1 MFTKTNKGTEG
12 AGEPPLNPAQQAI
25 RAASNKPA
33 GRTAPSIIS
42 ADMKI
47 NGSVQSDGEMQIDGT
62 IDGDVQAASL
72 TIGQSGKIIGEVRA
86 ETVVIRGRVEGAV
99 RAKKVELETGADV
112 HGDIVHASLSIHGD
126 ANFEGQVKRAD
137 DPLKQTG
144 PVAASKPAASP
155 VTPSV
160 GTTTPTTPTTTTNSA
175 FGKPS

>member
-25 RAASNKPA
+25 RAASSKPA

-47 NGSVQSDGEMQIDGT
+47 NGSVVSDGEMQIDGV
-62 IDGDVQAASL
+62 IDGDVQASSL
-72 TIGQSGKIIGEVRA
+72 TIGSSGKIIGEVRG
-86 ETVVIRGRVEGAV
+86 ETVVIRGHVKGAV

-144 PVAASKPAASP
+144 PIAAKSTPGASNGA
-155 VTPSV
+155 TPGATGA
-160 GTTTPTTPTTTTNSA
+160 GTSTA
-175 FGKPS
+175 KPS

>member
-12 AGEPPLNPAQQAI
+12 AGEAPLNPAQQAI

-47 NGSVQSDGEMQIDGT
+47 NGSVVSDGEMQIDGL

-72 TIGQSGKIIGEVRA
+72 TIGNSGKIIGEVRA
-86 ETVVIRGRVEGAV
+86 ETVVIRGHVKGAV
-99 RAKKVELETGADV
+99 RAKKVELETGANV

-126 ANFEGQVKRAD
+126 ASFEGQVKRAD
-137 DPLKQTG
+137 DPLKQSG
-144 PVAASKPAASP
+144 PVAAAKPAETKAPAASNGAA
-155 VTPSV
+155 SSA
-160 GTTTPTTPTTTTNSA
+160 PTFS
-175 FGKPS
+175 KPS

>member
-1 MFTKTNKGTEG
+1 MFTKTNKGAEG
-12 AGEPPLNPAQQAI
+12 AGEAPLNPAQQAI

-47 NGSVQSDGEMQIDGT
+47 NGSVTSDGEMQIDGT

-72 TIGQSGKIIGEVRA
+72 TIGTTGKIIGEVRG
-86 ETVVIRGRVEGAV
+86 ETVIIRGHVKGAV
-99 RAKKVELETGADV
+99 RAKKVELETGANV

-144 PVAASKPAASP
+144 PVAAAKPAPAPAAPKPAAAAPTP
-155 VTPSV
+155 VP
-160 GTTTPTTPTTTTNSA
+160 GA
-175 FGKPS
+175 AAKPN

>member
-12 AGEPPLNPAQQAI
+12 AGEPPIHPAQQAI

-47 NGSVQSDGEMQIDGT
+47 NGSVISDGEMQIDGT

-72 TIGQSGKIIGEVRA
+72 TIGSSGKIIGEVRG
-86 ETVVIRGRVEGAV
+86 ETVVIRGHVKGAV

-112 HGDIVHASLSIHGD
+112 HGDIVHSSLSIHGD

-137 DPLKQTG
+137 DPLKQSG
-144 PVAASKPAASP
+144 PVPASKPAAAS
-155 VTPSV
+155 S
-160 GTTTPTTPTTTTNSA
+160 TPTTTGVA
-175 FGKPS
+175 AKPS

>member
-12 AGEPPLNPAQQAI
+12 AGEPPLNPAQHAI

-47 NGSVQSDGEMQIDGT
+47 NGSVISDGEMQIDGT

-72 TIGQSGKIIGEVRA
+72 TIGSSGKIIGEVRG
-86 ETVVIRGRVEGAV
+86 ETVVIRGHVKGAV

-112 HGDIVHASLSIHGD
+112 HGDIVHSSLSIHGE
-126 ANFEGQVKRAD
+126 ANFEGPVKRAD

-144 PVAASKPAASP
+144 PVPAAKPAPAATAAVSN
-155 VTPSV
+155 
-160 GTTTPTTPTTTTNSA
+160 GAKPTIPGATV
-175 FGKPS
+175 KPS